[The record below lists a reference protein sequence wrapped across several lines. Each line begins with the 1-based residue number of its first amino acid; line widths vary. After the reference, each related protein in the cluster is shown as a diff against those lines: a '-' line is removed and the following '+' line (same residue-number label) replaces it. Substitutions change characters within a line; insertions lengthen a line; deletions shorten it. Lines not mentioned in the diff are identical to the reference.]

1 MAAKRETTSLGK
13 TKVKSST
20 PRAVQQGNEN
30 QRENYRATG
39 KPKISAQAA
48 KKSGRGEVNQERR
61 NQRAGGPLNRS
72 YDEKLASKSKL
83 ANLASKRNS
92 KDTASRATPVVKVMQ
107 QRKAKKK

>member
-1 MAAKRETTSLGK
+1 MAVAPKKTTKSK
-13 TKVKSST
+13 TSK
-20 PRAVQQGNEN
+20 AVQQGNEN

-39 KPKISAQAA
+39 KPKVSAGKAA
-48 KKSGRGEVNQERR
+48 KSGGLVNQERL

-92 KDTASRATPVVKVMQ
+92 KDTASRATPAVKVVQ